1 MVKTQDIFHFL
12 YSQHFE
18 NGLRISFGAII
29 PAVIGYYFGDL
40 SIGIAISLGA
50 LISSIPDT
58 PGPVSHRRNALLA
71 TLFLF
76 FVTTLITQLINKYPI
91 LIGIELL
98 VFGFIFGMFS
108 TWGPRAAAVGTS
120 TLIMIFL
127 SIIESGS
134 TSNLVE
140 YSIFVTVGCAWYTLL
155 SLSLS
160 QFMPYRLAQQEL
172 AEGIR
177 EVATFIRIK
186 SEFYDLNSDTDKSFS
201 KMIDQQIIINTH
213 LDSLREILFKSKLIV
228 KDSTSIG
235 RTLILIFSDTL
246 DLFEKT
252 MATQYN
258 YAEIRSKFGETEAFN
273 EIKITLR
280 RLANELDNFG
290 YSLAANR
297 RPKPLF
303 NLQDDLQNLKKL
315 IDQTTEESD
324 ETTFVLKKILINVR
338 GISLRIQTLYNY
350 FQKKEID
357 TKRNIGDISKFIS
370 HDVFDLRSFRNNLSF
385 ESNTFR
391 HSLRLA
397 IVLVAGFFLANL
409 INFNEHVHW
418 ILLTI
423 LVILKP
429 GWSLTKERNFQRLVG
444 TIIGG
449 IAGIIILIWIKDPS
463 ARFVILLT
471 FMVLTYSLIRINYI
485 ISVMFMTPYLL
496 ILFSFLGADTMEI
509 AQERIFA
516 TFIGSGLA
524 FISSYIIFPNWE
536 KHKIQDNMQ
545 RLLIANY
552 NYFTKILETVIN
564 RDLTPTDYKLARKD
578 VYITTANM
586 ASAFQRMITEPK
598 SKQKNS
604 KELNKFIVFN
614 HLFSSHTANL
624 ISTVRSLSN
633 DEIAGE
639 PVKNLRRVLV
649 TLEKII
655 KGYKSEGI
663 ANFEEVKFQIPDYL
677 LIDIKESAEK
687 EFINGQILELKKI
700 SNDLQRNSEELLN
713 SGDKTPLMTDNSSN
727 NSAL

>member
-1 MVKTQDIFHFL
+1 MVKTQDILHFL
-12 YSQHFE
+12 YGQDFA

-76 FVTTLITQLINKYPI
+76 FVSTLITQLLNRYPI
-91 LIGIELL
+91 LIGLELL
-98 VFGFIFGMFS
+98 IFGFIFGMFS
-108 TWGPRAAAVGTS
+108 TWGTRAAAVGTS
-120 TLIMIFL
+120 TLIMVFL
-127 SIIESGS
+127 SIIETGS
-134 TSNLVE
+134 ENNFIE
-140 YSIFVTVGCAWYTLL
+140 YSLFVTIGCAWYTLL

-177 EVATFIRIK
+177 EIATFIRIK
-186 SEFYDLNSDTDKSFS
+186 AEFYDLKSDTDKSFN
-201 KMIDQQIIINTH
+201 KLIDQQIKINTH
-213 LDSLREILFKSKLIV
+213 LDSLREILFKSKMIV

-235 RTLILIFSDTL
+235 RILILIFSDIL

-258 YAEIRSKFGETEAFN
+258 YNEIRSKFGETDAFN
-273 EIKITLR
+273 EIRITLI

-290 YSLAANR
+290 YSLGANR
-297 RPKPLF
+297 RPKSLF
-303 NLQDDLQNLKKL
+303 NLQNDLENLKKL
-315 IDQTTEESD
+315 IDQTTEESN

-338 GISLRIQTLYNY
+338 SISSRVQILYSY
-350 FQKKEID
+350 FQNKEID

-385 ESNTFR
+385 KSNTFR

-397 IVLVAGFFLANL
+397 IILVIGYIVSYLFDFQN
-409 INFNEHVHW
+409 HVHW

-429 GWSLTKERNFQRLVG
+429 GWSLTKERNFQRLIG
-444 TIIGG
+444 TIVGG
-449 IAGIIILIWIKDPS
+449 IAGIIILIWVKDPS
-463 ARFVILLT
+463 ARFVMLLI

-496 ILFSFLGADTMEI
+496 ILFSFLGQDTMEV

-524 FISSYIIFPNWE
+524 FISSYIIFPSWE
-536 KHKIQDNMQ
+536 KHKIQDYMQ
-545 RLLIANY
+545 KLLVANY
-552 NYFTKILETVIN
+552 NYFTKILETVIIRN
-564 RDLTPTDYKLARKD
+564 LTETDYKLARKE
-578 VYITTANM
+578 VYIATANM

-598 SKQKNS
+598 SKQKDT
-604 KELNKFIVFN
+604 KGLNKFIVFN

-624 ISTVRSLSN
+624 ISTVRNISDN
-633 DEIAGE
+633 EIAGE
-639 PVKNLRRVLV
+639 PVKNLKKVLL
-649 TLEKII
+649 TLEKLI
-655 KGYKSEGI
+655 KSYKTEAGDFI
-663 ANFEEVKFQIPDYL
+663 EIKFQIPDQL
-677 LIDIKESAEK
+677 LIDIEDSAEK
-687 EFINGQILELKKI
+687 KFINDQILELRNI
-700 SNDLQRNSEELLN
+700 SNNLHKNSEAVLGQ
-713 SGDKTPLMTDNSSN
+713 SGKIHLIDKD
-727 NSAL
+727 ALSIL

>member
-1 MVKTQDIFHFL
+1 MVKTQDILHFL
-12 YSQHFE
+12 YSQHFA

-29 PAVIGYYFGDL
+29 PAVTGYYFGDL
-40 SIGIAISLGA
+40 SVGIAISLGA
-50 LISSIPDT
+50 LISSTPDT

-76 FVTTLITQLINKYPI
+76 FVTTLLTQLINKYPI
-91 LIGIELL
+91 LIGLELL
-98 VFGFIFGMFS
+98 IFGFIFGMFA

-127 SIIESGS
+127 SISETGN
-134 TSNLVE
+134 TSDFLE
-140 YSIFVTVGCAWYTLL
+140 YSLFVTLGGAWYTLL

-172 AEGIR
+172 AEAIR

-186 SEFYDLNSDTDKSFS
+186 SEFYDLKSDTDKSFS
-201 KMIDQQIIINTH
+201 KLIDQQIIINTH
-213 LDSLREILFKSKLIV
+213 LDSLREILFKSKMIV

-258 YAEIRSKFGETEAFN
+258 YVEIRSKFGETGAFN
-273 EIKITLR
+273 EIRITLI

-290 YSLAANR
+290 YSLGANR
-297 RPKPLF
+297 RPKSLF
-303 NLQDDLQNLKKL
+303 NLQDDLENLKKL
-315 IDQTTEESD
+315 IDQTTEESN

-338 GISLRIQTLYNY
+338 SISLRIQTLYGY

-385 ESNTFR
+385 RSNTFR

-397 IVLVAGFFLANL
+397 IVLVMGFILAHL
-409 INFNEHVHW
+409 IDFNNHVHW

-444 TIIGG
+444 TIVGG
-449 IAGIIILIWIKDPS
+449 IAGIIILIWVKDPS
-463 ARFVILLT
+463 ARFVILLI

-496 ILFSFLGADTMEI
+496 ILFSFLGQDTMEV
-509 AQERIFA
+509 ARERIFA

-524 FISSYIIFPNWE
+524 FISSYIIFPSWE
-536 KHKIQDNMQ
+536 KHHIQDNMQ
-545 RLLIANY
+545 KLLIANY

-564 RDLTPTDYKLARKD
+564 RNLTETDYKLARKD
-578 VYITTANM
+578 VYIATANM

-598 SKQKNS
+598 SKQKDS
-604 KELNKFIVFN
+604 KWLNKFIVFN

-624 ISTVRSLSN
+624 ISTVRSVSN
-633 DEIAGE
+633 DEIVGE
-639 PVKNLRRVLV
+639 PIKNLRRVLL
-649 TLEKII
+649 TLEKLI
-655 KGYKSEGI
+655 KSYKTEEAG
-663 ANFEEVKFQIPDYL
+663 AFEEVKFQIPDQL
-677 LIDIKESAEK
+677 LIDVKESAEK
-687 EFINGQILELKKI
+687 KFINGQVLELRKI
-700 SNDLQRNSEELLN
+700 SNDLQKNSETIP
-713 SGDKTPLMTDNSSN
+713 SQDGKTNFIKEAQSN
-727 NSAL
+727 E

>member
-1 MVKTQDIFHFL
+1 MVKTQDILHFL
-12 YSQHFE
+12 YSQHFA

-29 PAVIGYYFGDL
+29 PALIGYYFGDL
-40 SIGIAISLGA
+40 SVGIAISLGA

-76 FVTTLITQLINKYPI
+76 FITTFITQVINKYPI

-98 VFGFIFGMFS
+98 VFGFIFGMFA

-127 SIIESGS
+127 SISESG
-134 TSNLVE
+134 TANNFLE
-140 YSIFVTVGCAWYTLL
+140 YSLFVTIGCAWYTLL

-172 AEGIR
+172 AEAIR

-186 SEFYDLNSDTDKSFS
+186 SEFYDLKSDTDRSFS
-201 KMIDQQIIINTH
+201 KLIDQQIIINTH

-235 RTLILIFSDTL
+235 RILILIFSDIL

-258 YAEIRSKFGETEAFN
+258 YDEIRSRFGETEAFN
-273 EIKITLR
+273 EIRITLI

-290 YSLAANR
+290 YSLGANR
-297 RPKPLF
+297 RPRSLF
-303 NLQDDLQNLKKL
+303 NLQDDLENLKKL
-315 IDQTTEESD
+315 IDQTTEESN

-338 GISLRIQTLYNY
+338 SISLRIQTLYSY
-350 FQKKEID
+350 FQKKEVD
-357 TKRNIGDISKFIS
+357 TKRNIGDISKFVS
-370 HDVFDLRSFRNNLSF
+370 HDVYDLRSFRNNLSF
-385 ESNTFR
+385 RSNTFR

-397 IVLVAGFFLANL
+397 IILVIGYVVADLL
-409 INFNEHVHW
+409 NFNAHVHW

-429 GWSLTKERNFQRLVG
+429 GWSLTKERNFQRLAG

-463 ARFVILLT
+463 ARFVILLI

-496 ILFSFLGADTMEI
+496 ILFSFLGQDTMEV

-524 FISSYIIFPNWE
+524 FISSYIIFPSWE
-536 KHKIQDNMQ
+536 RHQIQDNMQ
-545 RLLIANY
+545 KLLIANY
-552 NYFTKILETVIN
+552 NYFAKILETVIGRN
-564 RDLTPTDYKLARKD
+564 LTETDYKLARKD
-578 VYITTANM
+578 VYIATANM

-598 SKQKNS
+598 SKQKDS
-604 KELNKFIVFN
+604 KGLNKFIVFN

-624 ISTVRSLSN
+624 ISTVRNVSN

-639 PVKNLRRVLV
+639 PIKNLKRVLN
-649 TLEKII
+649 TLENLI
-655 KGYKSEGI
+655 KSYKKEETNS
-663 ANFEEVKFQIPDYL
+663 FEEFKFQIPEQL
-677 LIDIKESAEK
+677 LLDVKDSAEK
-687 EFINGQILELKKI
+687 KFINGQVLELRKI
-700 SNDLQRNSEELLN
+700 SSDLQKNSYDILGQGKIAYPIIE
-713 SGDKTPLMTDNSSN
+713 TQSN
-727 NSAL
+727 I

>member
-1 MVKTQDIFHFL
+1 MVKTQDILHFL
-12 YSQHFE
+12 YGQDFA

-76 FVTTLITQLINKYPI
+76 FVSTLITQLLNRYPI
-91 LIGIELL
+91 LIGLELL
-98 VFGFIFGMFS
+98 IFGFIFGMFS
-108 TWGPRAAAVGTS
+108 TWGTRAAAVGTS
-120 TLIMIFL
+120 TLIMVFL
-127 SIIESGS
+127 SIIETGS
-134 TSNLVE
+134 ENNFIE
-140 YSIFVTVGCAWYTLL
+140 YSLFVTIGCAWYTLL

-177 EVATFIRIK
+177 EIATFIRIK
-186 SEFYDLNSDTDKSFS
+186 AEFYDLKSDTDKSFN
-201 KMIDQQIIINTH
+201 KLIDQQIKINTH
-213 LDSLREILFKSKLIV
+213 LDSLREILFKSKMIV

-235 RTLILIFSDTL
+235 RILILIFSDIL

-258 YAEIRSKFGETEAFN
+258 YDEIRSKFGETDAFN
-273 EIKITLR
+273 EIRITLI

-290 YSLAANR
+290 YSLGANR
-297 RPKPLF
+297 RPKSLF
-303 NLQDDLQNLKKL
+303 NLQNDLENLKKL
-315 IDQTTEESD
+315 IDQTTEESN

-338 GISLRIQTLYNY
+338 SISSRVQILYSY
-350 FQKKEID
+350 FQNKEID

-385 ESNTFR
+385 KSNTFR

-397 IVLVAGFFLANL
+397 IILVIGYILSYLFDFQN
-409 INFNEHVHW
+409 HVHW

-429 GWSLTKERNFQRLVG
+429 GWSLTKERNFQRLIG
-444 TIIGG
+444 TIVGG
-449 IAGIIILIWIKDPS
+449 IAGIIILIWVKDPS
-463 ARFVILLT
+463 ARFVMLLI

-496 ILFSFLGADTMEI
+496 ILFSFLGQDTMEV

-524 FISSYIIFPNWE
+524 FISSYIIFPSWE
-536 KHKIQDNMQ
+536 KHKIQDYMQ
-545 RLLIANY
+545 KLLVANY
-552 NYFTKILETVIN
+552 NYFTKILETVIIRN
-564 RDLTPTDYKLARKD
+564 LTETDYKLARKE
-578 VYITTANM
+578 VYIATANM

-598 SKQKNS
+598 SKQKDT
-604 KELNKFIVFN
+604 KGLNKFIVFN

-624 ISTVRSLSN
+624 ISTVRNISDN
-633 DEIAGE
+633 EIAGE
-639 PVKNLRRVLV
+639 PVKNLKKVLL
-649 TLEKII
+649 TLEKLI
-655 KGYKSEGI
+655 KSYKTEAGDFI
-663 ANFEEVKFQIPDYL
+663 EIKFQIPDQL
-677 LIDIKESAEK
+677 LIDIEDSAEK
-687 EFINGQILELKKI
+687 KFINDQILELRNI
-700 SNDLQRNSEELLN
+700 SNNLHKNSEAVLGQ
-713 SGDKTPLMTDNSSN
+713 SGKIHLIDKD
-727 NSAL
+727 ALSIL